1 MMTAVCLLRGRDG
14 AGVCDSSVGD
24 RGEGMNMVM
33 EADSEGRCMGV
44 LKDKAA
50 IESWNSVDVRG
61 I

>member
-1 MMTAVCLLRGRDG
+1 
-14 AGVCDSSVGD
+14 
-24 RGEGMNMVM
+24 MNMVM